1 MSRIGNKI
9 VVLPAGVE
17 IKQDGNDITVKGPK
31 GELKRTFSSDI
42 KMNIE
47 GNEVTFTRPNDSKEM
62 KTIHGTT
69 RANFNNM
76 VVGVSEGFQKALE
89 LIGVGYRAQ
98 LQGKKLV
105 LNVGYSHPVEIEAPA
120 GIEIEVPSNTSVII
134 KGSDKEVVGE
144 LVANIRGV
152 RPPEPYKGK
161 GIRYVGEFVR
171 RKEGKTGK

>member
-17 IKQDGNDITVKGPK
+17 IKQNGNDITVKGPK
-31 GELKRTFSSDI
+31 GELTRTFSSDI
-42 KMNIE
+42 TMNIE

-98 LQGKKLV
+98 LQGKNL
-105 LNVGYSHPVEIEAPA
+105 Y
-120 GIEIEVPSNTSVII
+120 
-134 KGSDKEVVGE
+134 
-144 LVANIRGV
+144 
-152 RPPEPYKGK
+152 
-161 GIRYVGEFVR
+161 
-171 RKEGKTGK
+171 